1 MTNSCTPSKGK
12 LLLLK
17 PGGRVL
23 PEAPVGFMVHFHIEI
38 KVIQRKGVKIGF
50 VEEETISISPS
61 GTENAHKGC

>member
-1 MTNSCTPSKGK
+1 M
-12 LLLLK
+12 K

-50 VEEETISISPS
+50 VEEESISISPS